1 VHHPSTPV
9 VDQPRCRAHR
19 PPPPTIEQPE
29 WLLPGEHIHAE
40 TTADAWRYLA
50 LDVPYDRRT
59 LLFGGPLGFLCA
71 GLASM
76 IGNRRARLVAET
88 LAAPQWRYL
97 GRLPIIATNRRLL
110 IEYEGAWWPI
120 WFEMVER
127 CEVTGASAVLT
138 FHGDDP
144 YCLQST
150 DLSFALRL
158 ARLPAIP

>member
-1 VHHPSTPV
+1 
-9 VDQPRCRAHR
+9 
-19 PPPPTIEQPE
+19 
-29 WLLPGEHIHAE
+29 
-40 TTADAWRYLA
+40 
-50 LDVPYDRRT
+50 
-59 LLFGGPLGFLCA
+59 
-71 GLASM
+71 
-76 IGNRRARLVAET
+76 VAET